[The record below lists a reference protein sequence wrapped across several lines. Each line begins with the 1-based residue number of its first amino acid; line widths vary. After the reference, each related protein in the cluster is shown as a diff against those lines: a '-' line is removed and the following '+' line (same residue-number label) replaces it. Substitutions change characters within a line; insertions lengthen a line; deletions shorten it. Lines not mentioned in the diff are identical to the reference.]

1 MRPPGPHPP
10 GAPQLT
16 VVFLGTG
23 ARWPTPERGVAAAIV
38 ARGSERIL
46 VNCGEGTQRQM
57 MLSWPG
63 LRRLRTILI
72 THCHP
77 DHTLGLPGLL
87 ATLEEDRPHGLLIL
101 GPVGVRAL
109 VDGFRAHLGDLGY
122 PLEVREVEPGGVES
136 RDGYRLIG
144 LHARHDCPA
153 LGWALV
159 EDPLP
164 GHLSGEGL
172 AALGVPPGPD
182 RARLASGHVVDRGA
196 GGPVAPGAVT
206 GPPRPG
212 RRIVFSGDTRP
223 APRIEEAAAGAD
235 LLVHE
240 ATFLERD
247 RALADRAGH
256 TTAAQAGALAARA
269 GVGLLALTHRSSRY
283 PREEVLAEAREAFA
297 ATVAPADL
305 DAVEVPLPER
315 GPPRLIPGGGRA
327 HPAAADGRPGPGSRR
342 ARGDR

>member
-1 MRPPGPHPP
+1 VRPA

-23 ARWPTPERGVAAAIV
+23 ARWPTPERGVAAAVI
-38 ARGSERIL
+38 ARGPDHLL
-46 VNCGEGTQRQM
+46 VDCGEGTQRQM
-57 MLSWPG
+57 MLSRPG
-63 LRRLRTILI
+63 LRRLRVILI

-87 ATLEEDRPHGLLIL
+87 ASLSETRGEGLTIL
-101 GPVGVRAL
+101 GPRGIRAL
-109 VDGFRAHLGDLGY
+109 VDGFRTHFGRLAF
-122 PLEVREVEPGGVES
+122 PLEVREVEPGGVE
-136 RDGYRLIG
+136 RRTGYRLIG
-144 LHARHDCPA
+144 LPARHDCPA

-159 EDPLP
+159 EDPFP
-164 GHLSGEGL
+164 GHMSAEGL
-172 AALGVPPGPD
+172 AELGIPAGPE
-182 RARLASGHVVDRGA
+182 RARLAGGAEVVRP
-196 GGPVAPGAVT
+196 GGPPVAPAQVI

-223 APRIEEAAAGAD
+223 APGIEEAAAGAD

-247 RALADRAGH
+247 RELADRAGH
-256 TTAAQAGALAARA
+256 STAAQAAALAARS

-283 PREEVLAEAREAFA
+283 PREEVLAEARAIFA

-315 GPPRLIPGGGRA
+315 GPPRLVPGGGKARSDRA
-327 HPAAADGRPGPGSRR
+327 APAG
-342 ARGDR
+342 